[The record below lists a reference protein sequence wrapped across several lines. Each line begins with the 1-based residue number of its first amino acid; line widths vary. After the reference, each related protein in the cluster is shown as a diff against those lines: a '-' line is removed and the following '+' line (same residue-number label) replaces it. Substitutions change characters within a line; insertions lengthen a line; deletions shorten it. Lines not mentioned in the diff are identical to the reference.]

1 MGGGDDTDDMD
12 DTDDTDDM
20 DDMDDMDD
28 IVADG
33 AGQADQYPLQQ
44 G

>member
-1 MGGGDDTDDMD
+1 
-12 DTDDTDDM
+12 M